1 MEKRKQFELSIDHPM
16 LKGAKSAFDT
26 CLRIAICKAIKTESM
41 EGSASLRVSF
51 EIQKGTDKDTGEI
64 YMMPVIKFK
73 SGYSVPMK
81 DGIDGDVI
89 EVSRLIQGLNG
100 EYLMVNEQVSMDEL
114 MEDR

>member
-1 MEKRKQFELSIDHPM
+1 MRKQFELSINHPM
-16 LKGAKSAFDT
+16 LKGARQAFDT
-26 CLRIAICKAIKTESM
+26 CLKIAICKAIKTESM
-41 EGSASLRVSF
+41 EGSAHLKVSF

-73 SGYSVPMK
+73 TGYSVPMK

-89 EVSRLIQGLNG
+89 EVSRLIPDQDG

-114 MEDR
+114 MEGAE